1 MPEDDTMSTEE
12 NKKAVRRVFEEI
24 MNKGDLRA
32 VDELVADDYR
42 VSEPPGI
49 PPGKEGFRALV
60 NMYRTAAPDLKM
72 TIEDMIAE
80 GDQVATRWTA
90 TGTMTGEMM
99 GIPPSGQKV
108 TFNAISWLRLKGGK
122 IAEEWTNFRA
132 S

>member
-1 MPEDDTMSTEE
+1 MSDEE
-12 NKKAVRRVFEEI
+12 NKTAVRRVFEEI
-24 MNKGDLRA
+24 MNKGDLQV

-42 VSEPPGI
+42 VNDPPGI
-49 PPGKEGFRALV
+49 PSGKEGFRALV
-60 NMYRTAAPDLKM
+60 NMYRTGAPDLRM

-80 GDQVATRWTA
+80 GDRVAVRWVA

-108 TFNAISWLRLKGGK
+108 TFRAISWFRLTNGR
-122 IAEEWTNFRA
+122 IAEEWTQFRA